1 MRYYVDGEDRPATEP
16 QGTPQLPPWGETR
29 VVGKPL
35 SRVDGYERV
44 SGTAMYTL
52 DVALPDM
59 LHAAIVRCPHAHAR
73 VTKVDT
79 SRAEKMPGV
88 RAVLTGTTP
97 GADLPWYF
105 GEQGPTS
112 KLFDPH
118 CRYAGEEVAAVAAE
132 TPHQARDAA
141 QAVVVE
147 YEVLP
152 FVVDPDAALKP
163 DAPKVHE
170 GGNRLG
176 DPRVTQRGDVQ
187 AGFAQADMVVEGSYR
202 TPCELHTTMETFV
215 SVTRWEGDR
224 LTVWESTQGVYA
236 TREGLARTLGLPLSS
251 VRVICPYMGG
261 GFGSKF
267 EVGKYTVIAAL
278 LARMTARPVKAA
290 LSREESFLS
299 EGNRPANLITLRAGA
314 KKDGTL
320 TALQGSFTGVVGAY
334 PSGGT
339 AAFQVLALYRCPNVR
354 VEESDLYLNAG
365 KARAFRAP
373 GFPQC
378 NWALEQLMDDLAQK
392 LGMDPVDLRLK
403 NLTTVLQMWG
413 NPPFTS
419 TGLGECLTRGA
430 EAFGWQA
437 ARARPRGAGPVVRG
451 VGMAAG
457 MWGYPGEPRSTV
469 IVKLYPDFSVNLNMG
484 ASDIGTGTKT
494 VMAMVV
500 AEELG
505 VPLARIQIEHA
516 DTGTTQYAPVSGGSQ
531 TVLVNAPA
539 VRAAAAD
546 VKGQLLEIAAGEMN
560 CSAGDLVLADGKVA
574 RADSTG
580 EPKPV
585 TDLRGLQERQ
595 VLVGVGRRHPH
606 PQGKVG
612 LPFAAQFAE
621 VEVNRR
627 TGEIRVIRLVAAH
640 DSGRVMNLKTYENQV
655 FGGMT
660 MGIGFGLTEQRL
672 LDPQTGKM
680 ANANWHDYKIPTAKD
695 VPLEQTCVPVDPHDT
710 ECNTTG
716 AKGLGEPATIPTAAA
731 IANAVYHAT
740 GVRVT
745 EAPITPMSML
755 ELLAVPKGGE

>member
-1 MRYYVDGEDRPATEP
+1 MKYYVDGEDRPATEP

-35 SRVDGYERV
+35 SRVDGYERA

-73 VTKVDT
+73 VTRVDT

-88 RAVLTGTTP
+88 RAVLTGATP

-105 GEQGPTS
+105 GDQGPTS

-141 QAVVVE
+141 RAVVVE

-152 FVVDPDAALKP
+152 FVVDPEAALKP
-163 DAPKVHE
+163 DAPRVHE

-187 AGFAQADMVVEGSYR
+187 AGFAQADVVVEGSYR

-320 TALQGSFTGVVGAY
+320 TALQGTFTGVVGAY

-354 VEESDLYLNAG
+354 VEESDVYVNAG
-365 KARAFRAP
+365 KSRAFRAP

-378 NWALEQLMDDLAQK
+378 NWALEQLMDDLALK
-392 LGMDPVDLRLK
+392 LGMDPVELRLK
-403 NLTTVLQMWG
+403 NLTTVLQVFG
-413 NPPFTS
+413 NMPFTS
-419 TGLGECLTRGA
+419 MGLGECLTRGA

-457 MWGYPGEPRSTV
+457 MWGWWGEPQSTV

-505 VPLARIQIEHA
+505 VPLNRIQIEHA

-531 TVLVNAPA
+531 TVLANAPA

-546 VKGQLLEIAAGEMN
+546 VKGQLLEIAAAEMK
-560 CSAGDLVLADGKVA
+560 CAAGDLVLADGKVA

-585 TDLRGLQERQ
+585 TEIRGLQERQ

-606 PQGKVG
+606 PAGKVA

-621 VEVNRR
+621 VEVNTR

-695 VPLEQTCVPVDPHDT
+695 VPLEQTCLPVDLHDT

-716 AKGLGEPATIPTAAA
+716 AKGLGEPATIPTAGA

-740 GVRVT
+740 GIRVT
-745 EAPITPMSML
+745 EAPITPMNML
-755 ELLAVPKGGE
+755 QLLAAQRGGE